1 MAEELQLRNARSS
14 LATGKSLLVAG
25 QNFNFITQA
34 MRTKFLS
41 SFEKDLDDTNPLY
54 LFYSQSIPW
63 ANDNDSP
70 LVPTNAFTH
79 DINARR
85 NMIGAQ
91 RITANGTRIAFRKFR
106 WTPDTVYK
114 QYDTAIDQTSSPNNR
129 YYIVQDRP
137 DVVNYGAVYKCLDNA
152 QGRKS
157 LYKPFQFINPQV
169 KPARLED
176 GYLWK
181 YMFTIPGSYLSQF
194 NTNQSPKPD
203 YVPLVVDTSFKSGL
217 GTIDRIDIDSPGR
230 SYKPTISSNGKYYGV
245 YDTPVVPIFIEGDGD
260 EVSSAEV
267 VVKEV
272 NANTGNSL
280 VSFEGVGDGITNIKY
295 ADRQD
300 KYTVLGDTKLNRWVP
315 VKFIEEV
322 GEITSAQAAAIS
334 NLSRKIS
341 YGLAKI
347 GDNGLI
353 NSPGDLKIV
362 FGGSDYTKGTKL
374 RVVQSSTIAYGIEY
388 NSPNQLAS
396 VDTKPSGI
404 SKVNVVQSGQNF
416 ANATTVAIHASPG
429 PSGFVGKAIVSPLRG
444 HGGDPKAELNANA
457 IFINARINAVDQT
470 GAVTQNLDFSSTND
484 FRQVGLIQGARI
496 PGSNNLCTNKTV
508 RAMHTIQITDTQNQI
523 KNLQDAGVGSY
534 GDITITGS
542 ISRARGRIV
551 DIFGDS
557 NIKTIRY
564 IQVGV
569 RGFLQN
575 ENVLLPSGNVSNI
588 PINSVT
594 EPEIDV
600 YTGDILYIN
609 NNNSISRSAKQTE
622 TINFLIKF

>member
-1 MAEELQLRNARSS
+1 MANELTLKNARSS
-14 LATGKSLLVAG
+14 LSTGKSLLVSG
-25 QNFNFITQA
+25 QTFNFITQA

-63 ANDNDSP
+63 DNDNDSP
-70 LVPTNAFTH
+70 LIPSNAFTH

-106 WTPDTVYK
+106 WTSDTVYK
-114 QYDTAIDQTSSPNNR
+114 QYDTTIDQTSSPNNQ

-152 QGRKS
+152 GGKVS
-157 LYKPFQFINPQV
+157 INKPFQSINPSV
-169 KPARLED
+169 KPARLDD

-181 YMFTIPGSYLSQF
+181 YMFTIPGSFLSQF

-203 YVPLVVDTSFKSGL
+203 YVPLVFDTSFKSGM

-230 SYKPTISSNGKYYGV
+230 NYKPTSDGFGKYYKV

-267 VVKEV
+267 IVNEV
-272 NANTGNSL
+272 NENTGNSL
-280 VSFEGVGDGITNIKY
+280 VNIVRDPLQPSTSINY
-295 ADRQD
+295 PDSQD
-300 KYTVLGDTKLNRWVP
+300 KYTVLGEKKFNRYVP

-322 GEITSAQAAAIS
+322 GANDPATVVAIS
-334 NLSRKIS
+334 NLNRKIS
-341 YGLAKI
+341 YGIARI

-353 NSPGDLKIV
+353 NSPNDIEIV

-374 RVVQSSTIAYGIEY
+374 RVVQSSTIAFGTEY
-388 NSPNQLAS
+388 NSPADPKN
-396 VDTKPSGI
+396 PSGI
-404 SKVNVVQSGQNF
+404 SRINVIQSGQNY
-416 ANATTVAIHASPG
+416 ANAITVPIHASPG
-429 PSGFVGKAIVSPLRG
+429 PSGFVGRPIVSPLRG

-457 IFINARINAVDQT
+457 IFINARINAVDAT
-470 GAVTQNLDFSSTND
+470 GEVTTDLDFSSTND

-496 PGSNNLCTNKTV
+496 PGSNSLCTDRTV
-508 RAMHTIQITDTQNQI
+508 RAMHTIKVTDTQDQI

-542 ISRARGRIV
+542 TSRAQGRIV

-557 NIKTIRY
+557 NIKIIRY

-569 RGFLQN
+569 RGFLRN
-575 ENVLLPSGNVSNI
+575 ENVLLPTGNVANI
-588 PINSVT
+588 PITEVG